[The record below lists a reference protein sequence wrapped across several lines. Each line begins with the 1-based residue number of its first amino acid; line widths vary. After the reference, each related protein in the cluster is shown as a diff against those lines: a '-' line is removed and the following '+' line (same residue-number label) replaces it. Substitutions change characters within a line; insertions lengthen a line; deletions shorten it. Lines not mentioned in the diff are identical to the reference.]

1 MKTGRII
8 GGTVVTPGARY
19 DGGSVLMEDDM
30 IVDVL
35 PAGAP
40 IPPADWTYDADGSY
54 VVPGFFDIHS
64 HGAVGYEVT
73 DNDPKS
79 VPAVCKAKLEEGVT
93 SYFPTTLT
101 LPHEALANTMERV
114 ADYRKSEEFC
124 RVPGVHLEGPY
135 INPKS
140 LGAQNPAF
148 VRKADIDEVL
158 QLAAIAPVSEMTYAV
173 EMEGGADFTK
183 ALLSNGIVAS
193 CGHSKATYEDFRKG
207 YAKGLRHLTHFC
219 NQMSPLHHRDIG
231 LVGAGLLHDD
241 VHLELITDK
250 VHVSVPMIQLVFDR
264 KPIESIFVI
273 TDSMR
278 ASHLPDGPSSIG
290 GLDVIVKNGEAR
302 LAKDG
307 ALAGSMLRMNH
318 ALRNIVEVTGLPI
331 EDIVQTTSWNQ
342 AVELGLGDQ
351 FGCIE
356 PGFVADLVV
365 LDQKTFDVD
374 AVFVGGEKR
383 IAK

>member
-1 MKTGRII
+1 MSTIGRII
-8 GGTVVTPGARY
+8 NATVITPGLRI
-19 DGGSVLMEDDM
+19 DGATIVIEDDV
-30 IVDVL
+30 IAEVL
-35 PAGAP
+35 PPGTP
-40 IPPADWTYDADGSY
+40 MPEADWTFDAKGDY
-54 VVPGFFDIHS
+54 VAPGFFDIHA

-73 DNDPKS
+73 DDDPNS

-101 LPHEALANTMERV
+101 LGHDALVNTMERV
-114 ADYRKSEEFC
+114 AKYRETEEFC
-124 RVPGVHLEGPY
+124 RTPGVHLEGPF
-135 INPKS
+135 INPTS

-148 VRKADIDEVL
+148 VRTPDIKEVL
-158 QLAAIAPVSEMTYAV
+158 DLAAIAPISEMSYAV
-173 EMEGGADFTK
+173 ETEGGIDF
-183 ALLSNGIVAS
+183 AQQLLENGVVPS
-193 CGHSKATYEDFRKG
+193 CGHSKSTYATFREAYG
-207 YAKGLRHLTHFC
+207 KGLRHLTHFC
-219 NQMSPLHHRDIG
+219 NQMTPLHHRDIG

-241 VHLELITDK
+241 VRIEIICDK

-264 KPIESIFVI
+264 KPIESILLI

-307 ALAGSMLRMNH
+307 ALAGSMLRMND
-318 ALRNIVEVTGLPI
+318 ALKNVLEVTGLPI
-331 EDIVQTTSWNQ
+331 EDVIQTTSWNQ
-342 AVELGLGDQ
+342 AEELGLGDQ

-356 PGFVADLVV
+356 PDFFADLVV
-365 LDQKTFDVD
+365 LGKEDLDVK

-383 IAK
+383 I

>member
-1 MKTGRII
+1 MSTIGRII
-8 GGTVVTPGARY
+8 NATVITPGLRI
-19 DGGSVLMEDDM
+19 DGATIVIEDDV
-30 IVDVL
+30 IAEVL
-35 PAGAP
+35 PPGTP
-40 IPPADWTYDADGSY
+40 MPEADWTFDAKGDY
-54 VVPGFFDIHS
+54 VAPGFFDIHA

-73 DNDPKS
+73 DDDPNS

-101 LPHEALANTMERV
+101 LGHDALVNTMERV
-114 ADYRKSEEFC
+114 AKYRETEEFC
-124 RVPGVHLEGPY
+124 RTPGVHLEGPF
-135 INPKS
+135 INPTS

-148 VRKADIDEVL
+148 VRTPDIKEVL
-158 QLAAIAPVSEMTYAV
+158 DLAAIAPISQMSYAV
-173 EMEGGADFTK
+173 ETEGGIDF
-183 ALLSNGIVAS
+183 AQELLENGVVPS
-193 CGHSKATYEDFRKG
+193 CGHSKSTYATFREAYG
-207 YAKGLRHLTHFC
+207 KGLRHLTHFC
-219 NQMSPLHHRDIG
+219 NQMTPLHHRDIG

-241 VHLELITDK
+241 VRIEIICDK

-264 KPIESIFVI
+264 KPIESILLI

-307 ALAGSMLRMNH
+307 ALAGSMLRMND
-318 ALRNIVEVTGLPI
+318 ALKNVLEVTGLPI
-331 EDIVQTTSWNQ
+331 EDVIQTTSWNQ
-342 AVELGLGDQ
+342 AEELGLGDQ

-356 PGFVADLVV
+356 PDFFADLVV
-365 LDQKTFDVD
+365 LGKEDLDVK

-383 IAK
+383 I

>member
-1 MKTGRII
+1 MSTIGRII
-8 GGTVVTPGARY
+8 NATVITPGLRI
-19 DGGSVLMEDDM
+19 DGATIVIEDDV
-30 IVDVL
+30 IAEVL
-35 PAGAP
+35 PPGTP
-40 IPPADWTYDADGSY
+40 MPEADWTFDAKGDY
-54 VVPGFFDIHS
+54 VAPGFFDIHA

-73 DNDPKS
+73 DDDPNS

-101 LPHEALANTMERV
+101 LGHDALVNTMERV
-114 ADYRKSEEFC
+114 AKYRETEEFC
-124 RVPGVHLEGPY
+124 RTPGVHLEGPF
-135 INPKS
+135 INPTS

-148 VRKADIDEVL
+148 VRTPDIKEVL
-158 QLAAIAPVSEMTYAV
+158 DLAAIAPISEMSYAV
-173 EMEGGADFTK
+173 ETEGGIDF
-183 ALLSNGIVAS
+183 AQELLENGVVPS
-193 CGHSKATYEDFRKG
+193 CGHSKSTYATFREAYG
-207 YAKGLRHLTHFC
+207 KGLRHLTHFC
-219 NQMSPLHHRDIG
+219 NQMTPLHHRDIG

-241 VHLELITDK
+241 VRIEIICDK

-264 KPIESIFVI
+264 KPIESILLI

-307 ALAGSMLRMNH
+307 ALAGSMLRMND
-318 ALRNIVEVTGLPI
+318 ALKNVLEVTGLPI
-331 EDIVQTTSWNQ
+331 EDVIQTTSWNQ
-342 AVELGLGDQ
+342 AEELGLGDQ

-356 PGFVADLVV
+356 PDFFADLVV
-365 LDQKTFDVD
+365 LGKEDLDVK

-383 IAK
+383 I